1 MPLILVID
9 GHSVYR
15 QGLRL
20 VIEARVDQSRV
31 VEATI
36 LEHAATKGRFDLM
49 LIDAASLSHSS
60 PDVLRKVRALNPD
73 TRFAVMSNSQTRA
86 DVFGCLSA
94 GFHGFVCKLQSE
106 AELLIAISDLL
117 SGRIY
122 VPRWLVDE
130 APCPGVEVSQD
141 SDVAKLTQRQREVL
155 PLLAA
160 GMSTKE
166 IARHLRIAPGTAKI
180 HTAALLRALH
190 ARNRTEAA
198 FIAAKLMRSRVA
210 RESRSNTLL
219 QATSF
224 EGSTLA
230 ADPARLQSAGDAVQI
245 ARRESSTATKA
256 RP

>member
-20 VIEARVDQSRV
+20 LIEARVDHSRV
-31 VEATI
+31 EEATI
-36 LEHAATKGRFDLM
+36 LEHAVTRGRFDLM
-49 LIDAASLSHSS
+49 LIDAASLSDGS
-60 PDVLRKVRALNPD
+60 PDVLREVRALNPE

-86 DVFGCLSA
+86 DVFGCLAA
-94 GFHGFVCKLQSE
+94 GFHGFVCKMQSE
-106 AELLIAISDLL
+106 DELLVAIGDLL

-130 APCPGVEVSQD
+130 APSPGHEVGQD
-141 SDVAKLTQRQREVL
+141 SDIAKLTHRQKEVL

-198 FIAAKLMRSRVA
+198 FIAAKLMRSRLG
-210 RESRSNTLL
+210 RESRSNSLRP
-219 QATSF
+219 ATPASSF
-224 EGSTLA
+224 KSWT
-230 ADPARLQSAGDAVQI
+230 AD
-245 ARRESSTATKA
+245 
-256 RP
+256 